1 MKIVNTLIRA
11 SAGSGKTF
19 QLTNRFIQLLV
30 NGVPPEKVIALTFTK
45 KAAGEFFEGILTKLS
60 NAVISN
66 EEAELLIKEI
76 SSSEN
81 ASTTLSQSDFA
92 SALRRLIESMPQLS
106 LGTIGSFFHRM
117 LGLFPFEFGLSGE
130 FEIMNDLERKRARS
144 NVLEWMFESRKVD
157 RSAGAAMIE
166 SHRLAS
172 AGKDKRDFV
181 LSFARHLHDCHEL
194 FMRESSA

>member
-106 LGTIGSFFHRM
+106 LGTIDSFFHRM

-144 NVLEWMFESRKVD
+144 NVLEWMFDSRQVD
-157 RSAGAAMIE
+157 RSARAAMIE

-172 AGKDKRDFV
+172 AAV
-181 LSFARHLHDCHEL
+181 SYTHLTL
-194 FMRESSA
+194 PTKA

>member
-66 EEAELLIKEI
+66 KEAELLIKEI

-92 SALRRLIESMPQLS
+92 SALRRLAGLQLDH
-106 LGTIGSFFHRM
+106 L
-117 LGLFPFEFGLSGE
+117 
-130 FEIMNDLERKRARS
+130 RATM
-144 NVLEWMFESRKVD
+144 W
-157 RSAGAAMIE
+157 
-166 SHRLAS
+166 
-172 AGKDKRDFV
+172 
-181 LSFARHLHDCHEL
+181 
-194 FMRESSA
+194 

>member
-66 EEAELLIKEI
+66 KEAELLIKEI

-106 LGTIGSFFHRM
+106 LGTIDSFFHRM
-117 LGLFPFEFGLSGE
+117 LGLFLSSL
-130 FEIMNDLERKRARS
+130 D
-144 NVLEWMFESRKVD
+144 
-157 RSAGAAMIE
+157 
-166 SHRLAS
+166 
-172 AGKDKRDFV
+172 
-181 LSFARHLHDCHEL
+181 
-194 FMRESSA
+194 